1 MYIGQFG
8 NSLKNLVCGLHM
20 NADAEDF
27 STNNWDGSAS
37 DVSYDAESGIIG
49 GAGVLFNGSS
59 SKIALSANL
68 NAYVLNGSYSVAVLV
83 KLPDSAPAT
92 QPIFARGIV
101 STVGPTY
108 YGTGL
113 IINSNNVQF
122 TRNVGSSSAF
132 IVTAPFE
139 FESSKRYLIG
149 VTVNKGAST
158 ATIYIFPLESKARG
172 IGSGSIAPVSV
183 GIHASYDQ
191 GLNFG
196 ANLRNTSN
204 QYASFSANEFLVFST
219 ILTQKWFIDYAAFL
233 RGFR

>member
-1 MYIGQFG
+1 MHIGQFG

-27 STNNWDGSAS
+27 SANNWDGSAS
-37 DVSYDAESGIIG
+37 NVSYDAESGIIG
-49 GAGVLFNGSS
+49 GAGALFNGSN
-59 SKIALSANL
+59 SKIRLSANL
-68 NAYVLNGSYSVAVLV
+68 DTYIISGSYSVAVLV
-83 KLPDSAPAT
+83 KLPASAPST

-101 STVGPTY
+101 GTTGPSY

-113 IINSNNVQF
+113 IIYADNVQF
-122 TRNVGSSSAF
+122 TRNTGGSTSYT
-132 IVTAPFE
+132 ITAPFT
-139 FESSKRYLIG
+139 FESSKRYLVG
-149 VTVNKGAST
+149 VTVNKAGST

-172 IGSGSIAPVSV
+172 IGSGTIAPVSV

-196 ANLRNTSN
+196 ANLRNVSN

-233 RGFR
+233 RGFK